1 MEKMKPG
8 QISAKRAYEISDSLM
23 DKSKKLKE
31 FAYPQIRI
39 GKATIKNKVADKQVS
54 SSTSNPKTWG
64 NTLSGRDRLNIGQ
77 KALKEASA
85 DSSKAVRLK
94 SRADQA
100 MAKANTIKPTKDS
113 TEYFKNASES
123 HMRLASEYS
132 KVGSDAI
139 ANKLVGNAKSA
150 FESQKRQANKGKAG
164 YDANGYKR
172 DIPLPS
178 SEGMMS
184 KIASGLSSL
193 FGK

>member
-1 MEKMKPG
+1 MAKQKPNTK
-8 QISAKRAYEISDSLM
+8 ITAKRAYEISDSLM

-31 FAYPQIRI
+31 FAYPQIQI
-39 GKATIKNKVADKQVS
+39 AKGTMKNGVFDKQVMIPGS
-54 SSTSNPKTWG
+54 YTG
-64 NTLSGRDRLNIGQ
+64 NGARTLSGRDRLNIGQ

-100 MAKANTIKPTKDS
+100 MNNAN
-113 TEYFKNASES
+113 A
-123 HMRLASEYS
+123 
-132 KVGSDAI
+132 
-139 ANKLVGNAKSA
+139 
-150 FESQKRQANKGKAG
+150 AG
-164 YDANGYKR
+164 R
-172 DIPLPS
+172 DVPLPS

>member
-100 MAKANTIKPTKDS
+100 MNNAN
-113 TEYFKNASES
+113 A
-123 HMRLASEYS
+123 
-132 KVGSDAI
+132 
-139 ANKLVGNAKSA
+139 
-150 FESQKRQANKGKAG
+150 AG
-164 YDANGYKR
+164 R
-172 DIPLPS
+172 DVPLPS

-184 KIASGLSSL
+184 KITSGLASL